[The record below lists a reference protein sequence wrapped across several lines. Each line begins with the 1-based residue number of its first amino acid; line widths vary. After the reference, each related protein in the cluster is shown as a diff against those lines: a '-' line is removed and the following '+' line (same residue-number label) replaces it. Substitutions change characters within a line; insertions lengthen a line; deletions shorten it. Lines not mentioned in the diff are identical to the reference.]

1 MLSVKLLTN
10 SRVGLVPSNTT
21 TEIKCRQSLEYL
33 KSNGKNRMQQTDEIG
48 NCIGVLHDVNKK
60 CSYHLG
66 TTQCVVSVE
75 ILPTDTQH
83 CRNYLYDKSWTNQS
97 YEVEGLQWAMYNRN
111 VHSTMTR
118 SSRFYCLIG
127 VINKP
132 TTDKLWIS
140 PVYRPT
146 TSCGTILLVHN
157 VEIAHVT
164 ITMPT

>member
-1 MLSVKLLTN
+1 MA
-10 SRVGLVPSNTT
+10 
-21 TEIKCRQSLEYL
+21 
-33 KSNGKNRMQQTDEIG
+33 KNRMQQTDEIG

-75 ILPTDTQH
+75 ILPTDMQH

-118 SSRFYCLIG
+118 SSRFYCPIG

-132 TTDKLWIS
+132 TTGELSILDITYLYTDDLLWRNFLS
-140 PVYRPT
+140 PQCRNCSRDHDHAPFREDL
-146 TSCGTILLVHN
+146 SPAGWDL
-157 VEIAHVT
+157 
-164 ITMPT
+164 PW